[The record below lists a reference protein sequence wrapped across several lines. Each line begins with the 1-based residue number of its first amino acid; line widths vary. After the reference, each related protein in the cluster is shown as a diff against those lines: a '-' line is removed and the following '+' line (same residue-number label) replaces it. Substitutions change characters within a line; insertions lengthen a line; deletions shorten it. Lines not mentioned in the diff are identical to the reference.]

1 MNDSDFFSVDKLVEF
16 GLSLAISQQMVASM
30 NQSIKNTVVPGAMNT
45 MPTNSAAELFY
56 FAIDAKQAGPFSG
69 RETMELLQ
77 QGKVNKDSLAWKPGM
92 SAWKKIEEIPEI
104 LKFVALTPPK
114 LPENPKS

>member
-30 NQSIKNTVVPGAMNT
+30 NKSIKNTVVPGAMNA
-45 MPTNSAAELFY
+45 MQGNSTTELFY
-56 FAIDAKQAGPFSG
+56 YAIDGQQSGPFSG
-69 RETMELLQ
+69 RETIELLQ
-77 QGKVNKDSLAWKPGM
+77 QGKVKKETLAWKPGM
-92 SAWKKIEEIPEI
+92 TTWKKIEEVPEI

-114 LPENPKS
+114 LPGTV

>member
-30 NQSIKNTVVPGAMNT
+30 NQSLKNTTVPGAMNEMQSNVST
-45 MPTNSAAELFY
+45 EIFY
-56 FAIDAKQAGPFSG
+56 FAIDSQQTGPFSG
-69 RETMELLQ
+69 KETIELLH
-77 QGKVNKDSLAWKPGM
+77 QGKINKDTLAWKPGM
-92 SAWKKIEEIPEI
+92 STWKKIEEIPEI

-114 LPENPKS
+114 LPNTI

>member
-30 NQSIKNTVVPGAMNT
+30 NQTIKNTVVPGAMNE
-45 MPTNSAAELFY
+45 MQVNAATELFY
-56 FAIDAKQAGPFSG
+56 FAINSQQAGPFSG
-69 RETMELLQ
+69 RETLDLLQ
-77 QGKVNKDSLAWKPGM
+77 QGKVNKDTLAWKPGM

-114 LPENPKS
+114 LPETI